1 VLTFSFLL
9 LAIPLFR
16 VPADCP
22 APSVESIR
30 KRIPKRV
37 SKLIRIIEPGSAEDR
52 SIEGF
57 CIRHDLSKSGF
68 YRMPEE
74 VRDKLV
80 TVLGP
85 RTLRITPAAEASF
98 DRAHAKPN
106 STEQRLLNKL
116 KAKRVAKAKK
126 AAAASL
132 AGPRHVSKQRKRR
145 S

>member
-1 VLTFSFLL
+1 MS
-9 LAIPLFR
+9 
-16 VPADCP
+16 
-22 APSVESIR
+22 
-30 KRIPKRV
+30 RITSRLP
-37 SKLIRIIEPGSAEDR
+37 IIPGSFEDR

-57 CIRHDLSKSGF
+57 CLRKTMSKSGF

-85 RTLRITPAAEASF
+85 RTLRITPAAGAAF
-98 DRAHAKPN
+98 DKAHAKPD
-106 STEQRLLNKL
+106 STEQRLLAKL

-132 AGPRHVSKQRKRR
+132 ASPRHVSKQKQRTR
-145 S
+145 